1 MSVDMNFTKTFA
13 FGRAEKGIQRGKDE
27 EERFKLTLGA
37 NVSNLLNK
45 TNLTGF
51 SGVLSS
57 SRFDRPNRALGAR
70 RVALTLR
77 FSF

>member
-1 MSVDMNFTKTFA
+1 MNFTKTFA
-13 FGRAEKGIQRGKDE
+13 FGRVKKDQKDKDE
-27 EERFKLTLGA
+27 DERFKLTLGA

-45 TNLTGF
+45 SNLSGF

-70 RVALTLR
+70 RVTLTLKL
-77 FSF
+77 SF

>member
-1 MSVDMNFTKTFA
+1 MNFTKTFA
-13 FGRAEKGIQRGKDE
+13 FGRVKKDQKDKDE
-27 EERFKLTLGA
+27 DERFKLTLGA

-45 TNLTGF
+45 SNLSGF

-70 RVALTLR
+70 RVTLTLKLG
-77 FSF
+77 F